1 MENIVQT
8 LFCALLSE
16 STDKS
21 PFDTDATKKAFY
33 NAYDKWV
40 EMAEIEGDLDA
51 QDDAFK
57 SLVELESVDRMQAFK
72 VGLYAA
78 FKMFMELQ
86 K

>member
-8 LFCALLSE
+8 LFYALLSE
-16 STDKS
+16 STGKS
-21 PFDTDATKKAFY
+21 PFDTDATEKAFY

-40 EMAEIEGDLDA
+40 EMAEIEEDLDA
-51 QDDAFK
+51 QNEAHET
-57 SLVELESVDRMQAFK
+57 LAELESVERMQAFK

-78 FKMFMELQ
+78 FKMAMELQ